1 MGETPGFYVDPSSAK
16 EVLFVLF
23 KLFGFELDFE
33 ELDEQIKVTNERLA
47 LNPKF
52 NQNMVE
58 HGVNQPGEDL
68 RYIG

>member
-1 MGETPGFYVDPSSAK
+1 M
-16 EVLFVLF
+16 FVLF